1 MNRVE
6 FLRSCP
12 PFEQLTADELNSAA
26 GQMEKIRFDRGERIL
41 QQGGEASAFLY
52 VVRQG
57 EVGLLNA
64 GQVQQMLE
72 PTELF
77 GYPSL
82 LDQAAPLFDVIA
94 VTDVEAYRLSEKA
107 FRHLLNNG
115 AFARYFLGGLGE
127 RLRAALRASGGGADT
142 LSAPVKTLIK
152 RPPLF
157 APADAT
163 VQDAAGIMSRE
174 RASSVLIQA
183 EPPGILTDRDLRT
196 RVLAAGLGPET
207 PVSQVM
213 SQPVKSLDSDT
224 PIFAALLHMLEEG
237 IHHLALVE
245 EGQVV
250 GVVTSTDLL
259 RHQAHSPIYLQRTLE
274 IATTVEELQ
283 EYATEATHAV
293 DLLHRGGLGAAQ
305 IGRIVSTLNDA
316 LVKKLV
322 QLAEAELGPA
332 PVPYAWIVFG
342 SEGRSEQLLL
352 TDQDNA
358 LIYESS
364 QDGAARAE
372 AYFAELTRR
381 VVDGLIAAGFP
392 PCPGGYMAT
401 NWRKPLD
408 EWLAIFD
415 GWIRTPTPQALMEA
429 AIFFDFRPVHGEL
442 SLEPLEALITDAKKH
457 AIFLGHLVRAAQEFH
472 PPLGFFNRIRTDDGL
487 VDLKQGGIAPIVGLA
502 RACSLAAGSRERSTL
517 ERLTAAAAGGT
528 MSREGADNLAEMFQF
543 LLALRLRQQLADVRT
558 GRPPSN
564 QVRFQALSAI
574 ERRHLKE
581 AFVII
586 RQMQE
591 GIGDAFRTSALGG

>member
-6 FLRSCP
+6 FLLSCP
-12 PFEQLTADELNSAA
+12 PFDQLSADELNSAA
-26 GQMEKIRFDRGERIL
+26 EAMEKIRYSRGERIL
-41 QQGGEASAFLY
+41 EQGGAPSAFLY
-52 VVRQG
+52 IVRQG
-57 EVGLLNA
+57 EVGLLKA
-64 GQVQQMLE
+64 GQVQQILE

-82 LDQAAPLFDVIA
+82 LNQAAPLFDVIA
-94 VTDVEAYRLSEKA
+94 VTDAEVYRLSEGA
-107 FRHLLNNG
+107 FRGLLNNS

-127 RLRAALRASGGGADT
+127 RLRAALAASGGGDA

-157 APADAT
+157 APVTAT

-174 RASSVLIQA
+174 RTSSVLIQT

-207 PVSQVM
+207 PVTQVM
-213 SQPVKSLDSDT
+213 SQPLKGLDSDT

-259 RHQAHSPIYLQRTLE
+259 RHQANSPIYLQRTLE

-283 EYATEATHAV
+283 EYATEAARAV
-293 DLLHRGGLGAAQ
+293 DLLYRGGLGAAQ

-316 LVKKLV
+316 LVSKLV
-322 QLAEAELGPA
+322 QLAEADLGPP

-342 SEGRSEQLLL
+342 SEGRSEQMLL

-358 LIYESS
+358 LIYATE
-364 QDGAARAE
+364 GGEEAE
-372 AYFAELTRR
+372 AYFAGLAER
-381 VVDGLIAAGFP
+381 VVEGLITAGFP

-415 GWIRTPTPQALMEA
+415 GWMRTPTPQALMEA
-429 AIFFDFRPVHGEL
+429 AIFFDFRPVHGDL
-442 SLEPLEALITDAKKH
+442 SLEPLETLITDAKKH
-457 AIFLGHLVRAAQEFH
+457 PLFLGYLVRAAQEFH
-472 PPLGFFNRIRTDDGL
+472 PPLGFFNRIRTEDGF
-487 VDLKQGGIAPIVGLA
+487 VDLKQGGIAPVVGLA

-517 ERLTAAAAGGT
+517 ERLTAAAEGGT
-528 MSREGADNLAEMFQF
+528 MSREGANNLAEMFQF
-543 LLALRLRQQLADVRT
+543 LLALRLRQQLADVRA
-558 GRPPSN
+558 GRQPSN
-564 QVRFQALSAI
+564 KVRFPDLSAI

-586 RQMQE
+586 RQMQD
-591 GIGDAFRTSALGG
+591 GIGSAFHTNALGG

>member
-1 MNRVE
+1 MNRME

-12 PFEQLTADELNSAA
+12 PFEQLTADELNSVA
-26 GQMEKIRFDRGERIL
+26 GQIEKVRFDRGERIL

-94 VTDVEAYRLSEKA
+94 ITDAELYRLSEET
-107 FRHLLNNG
+107 FRHLLNNA

-127 RLRAALRASGGGADT
+127 RLRATLAASGGGGNA
-142 LSAPVKTLIK
+142 LSAPVKTLVK

-157 APADAT
+157 APATAT

-174 RASSVLIQA
+174 RASSVLIA
-183 EPPGILTDRDLRT
+183 ADPPGILTDRDLRS

-207 PVSQVM
+207 PVHQVM
-213 SQPVKSLDSDT
+213 SQPLKSLDSDT

-237 IHHLALVE
+237 VHHLALVE

-259 RHQAHSPIYLQRTLE
+259 RHQVQSPIYLRRTLE

-283 EYATEATHAV
+283 AYATETARAV

-316 LVKKLV
+316 LVSKLV

-332 PVPYAWIVFG
+332 PAPYAWIVFG
-342 SEGRSEQLLL
+342 SEGRSEQMLL

-358 LIYESS
+358 LIYAT
-364 QDGAARAE
+364 DGGREAE
-372 AYFAELTRR
+372 TYFAALAER
-381 VVDGLIAAGFP
+381 VVGGLIAAGFP

-408 EWLAIFD
+408 EWLAIFG

-442 SLEPLEALITDAKKH
+442 SLEPLETLITDAKNH
-457 AIFLGHLVRAAQEFH
+457 AIFLGHLVRAAQAFH
-472 PPLGFFNRIRTDDGL
+472 PPLGFFNRIRSDDGL

-517 ERLTAAAAGGT
+517 ERLAVAAKGGT
-528 MSREGADNLAEMFQF
+528 LSREGADNLAEMFQF
-543 LLALRLRQQLADVRT
+543 LLTLRLRQQLADVQA
-558 GRPPSN
+558 GRQPSN
-564 QVRFQALSAI
+564 QVRLQALSAI

-591 GIGDAFRTSALGG
+591 GVGSTFHTDTLGG